1 MRLAEAVADGT
12 GPAVE
17 AFAKLGLASEDLIK
31 KSPEES
37 FLDVI
42 GALQEYDD
50 EAQKKFLADELM
62 GGASEKL
69 SGIINTNAEDFAN
82 LRSEIQ
88 KTHRFMTDEELDK
101 VQGYATAMEDTGANV
116 DSLKTSMGLELLP
129 VVAEGAKVI
138 RQCC

>member
-1 MRLAEAVADGT
+1 MGSEDGLEGVTDGAQELQLRLAEAVADGT

-88 KTHRFMTDEELDK
+88 QTHRFMTDEELEK
-101 VQGYATAMEDTGANV
+101 V
-116 DSLKTSMGLELLP
+116 KGLRY
-129 VVAEGAKVI
+129 GNGGHR
-138 RQCC
+138 RQY